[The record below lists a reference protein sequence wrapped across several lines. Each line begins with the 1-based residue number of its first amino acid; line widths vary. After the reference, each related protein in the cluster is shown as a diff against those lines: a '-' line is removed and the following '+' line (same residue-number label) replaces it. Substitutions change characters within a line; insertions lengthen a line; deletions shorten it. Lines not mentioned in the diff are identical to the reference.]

1 MKPRINHQIT
11 AEEIRVIDQNGK
23 NLGVIKREEALALI
37 KPEEGLDLIEI
48 APNAKPPVAKLMNYD
63 RWRYEEEKRRKRE
76 IFLQKSKSSSIKH
89 IQITPRVGLNDLTYK
104 LKQLEK
110 FLNKG
115 YIVEI
120 QMQLRGREKLNK
132 DWTIQKL
139 NDFLKMIQTKY
150 HVLLGP
156 KSGGRGIIIQIEKIK

>member
-1 MKPRINHQIT
+1 MKPRINHQII

-23 NLGVIKREEALALI
+23 NLGVMKREEALALI

-48 APNAKPPVAKLMNYD
+48 APNARPPVARLMNYD

-76 IFLQKSKSSSIKH
+76 IFIQKSKSSSLKH
-89 IQITPRVGLNDLTYK
+89 IQITPRAGLNDLTYK
-104 LKQLEK
+104 LKQLEN
-110 FLNKG
+110 FLNEG

-120 QMQLRGREKLNK
+120 QMQLRGREKINK
-132 DWTIQKL
+132 DWAIQKL
-139 NDFLKMIQTKY
+139 DDFLKMIQIKY

-156 KSGGRGIIIQIEKIK
+156 KIGGRGIIIQIEKIK